1 MNNTIT
7 FRLLRS
13 LIFPAFLLLTF
24 YVKSSEVIST
34 IPASWASESE
44 INEIESKLLR
54 EKKKLRTLDTKE
66 KDMLIHLADLEH
78 EVEKKRKAIDEL
90 KKRIILA
97 KSDLEKLGKKLDSLG
112 KSLEAAEVQLTKRLV
127 ALYKYARK
135 GYVKIVA
142 TSGNLDQL
150 WHRLKYI
157 RAIVSED
164 RKELIRLAD
173 RTVVY
178 EKEIMLVQELI
189 AKTAAM
195 KNKENALLSS
205 LKKDLE
211 KKVAYLVK
219 IHIERDFYETIVN
232 ELQIA
237 ARNLKQTMQN
247 IEDKKTNEPPR
258 FSNFADSRG
267 RLPLPLEGRIFRSDK
282 RLGFENMNLQKGV
295 FIEGSSD
302 GKVRAVFSGR
312 VDFSGKLKGYGEVII
327 INHGSRFFTISANL
341 WQRKKN
347 EGDVVEAGEIIG
359 LAGHIGSTKETRL
372 YFEIRR
378 AGKEVDPLKWLKIN

>member
-1 MNNTIT
+1 
-7 FRLLRS
+7 
-13 LIFPAFLLLTF
+13 
-24 YVKSSEVIST
+24 
-34 IPASWASESE
+34 
-44 INEIESKLLR
+44 
-54 EKKKLRTLDTKE
+54 
-66 KDMLIHLADLEH
+66 
-78 EVEKKRKAIDEL
+78 
-90 KKRIILA
+90 
-97 KSDLEKLGKKLDSLG
+97 
-112 KSLEAAEVQLTKRLV
+112 
-127 ALYKYARK
+127 
-135 GYVKIVA
+135 
-142 TSGNLDQL
+142 
-150 WHRLKYI
+150 
-157 RAIVSED
+157 
-164 RKELIRLAD
+164 
-173 RTVVY
+173 
-178 EKEIMLVQELI
+178 MLVQELI

-195 KNKENALLSS
+195 KKKESELLSS

>member
-1 MNNTIT
+1 MNNGIT
-7 FRLLRS
+7 FGLLKS
-13 LIFPAFLLLTF
+13 LIFPAFLLLAF
-24 YVKSSEVIST
+24 FLKSSDVIS
-34 IPASWASESE
+34 IPVSWASESE
-44 INEIESKLLR
+44 INEIESKLSR
-54 EKKKLRTLDTKE
+54 EKKKLRAFDIKE
-66 KDMLIHLADLEH
+66 KDILIHLADLEH

-90 KKRIILA
+90 KKRILLA
-97 KSDLEKLGKKLDSLG
+97 KSDMEKLGNKLDGLAR
-112 KSLEAAEVQLTKRLV
+112 SLESAEIQLAKRLV
-127 ALYKYARK
+127 ALYKYGRK
-135 GYVKIVA
+135 GYVRMVA

-157 RAIVSED
+157 KAIVSEG
-164 RKELIRLAD
+164 RKELVRLAD
-173 RTVVY
+173 QTVKY
-178 EKEIMLVQELI
+178 EKEIMLVQESI
-189 AKTAAM
+189 AKTEAM
-195 KNKENALLSS
+195 KNKESERLSS

-211 KKVAYLVK
+211 KKVVYLVK
-219 IHIERDFYETIVN
+219 IHIEREFYETIVN

-247 IEDKKTNEPPR
+247 IETKKTYKLSR
-258 FSNFADSRG
+258 RSNFADSKG
-267 RLPLPLEGRIFRSDK
+267 RLALPLEGRIFRSDK
-282 RLGFENMNLQKGV
+282 RLGFENMILQKGV

-347 EGDVVEAGEIIG
+347 EGDVVEAGEVIG
-359 LAGHIGSTKETRL
+359 LAGHIGSSKETRL

>member
-1 MNNTIT
+1 MNNRIT
-7 FRLLRS
+7 FGLLKS
-13 LIFPAFLLLTF
+13 LIFPAFLLFAFFL
-24 YVKSSEVIST
+24 KSSDTIS
-34 IPASWASESE
+34 IPVSRASESE
-44 INEIESKLLR
+44 INEIESKLLQ
-54 EKKKLRTLDTKE
+54 EKKKLRAFDLKE
-66 KDMLIHLADLEH
+66 KDILIHLADLEH

-90 KKRIILA
+90 KERIVLA
-97 KSDLEKLGKKLDSLG
+97 KSDLEKLRNKLDSLG
-112 KSLEAAEVQLTKRLV
+112 KSLEAAETQLAKRLV

-135 GYVKIVA
+135 GYVKMVA

-157 RAIVSED
+157 KAIVSEG
-164 RKELIRLAD
+164 RKELVHLAD
-173 RTVVY
+173 QTVKY
-178 EKEIMLVQELI
+178 EKEIMLVQERI
-189 AKTAAM
+189 AKTEAM
-195 KNKENALLSS
+195 KNKESERLSS

-211 KKVAYLVK
+211 KKVVYLVK
-219 IHIERDFYETIVN
+219 IHIEREFYETIVN

-247 IEDKKTNEPPR
+247 IENKKTYKLPR
-258 FSNFADSRG
+258 PSNFADLKG

-347 EGDVVEAGEIIG
+347 EGDIVEAGEAIG
-359 LAGHIGSTKETRL
+359 LAGHIGSSKETRL